1 VSPEK
6 VLFFLKPDA
15 TARRAVGATIVARVM
30 DLDLSIATFCEF
42 KPPRAFLAEAHYAIH
57 AGRPFYPWLVD
68 YVSSGPVVVAVLDG
82 EGAVEQIR
90 GLLGATFPEKAE
102 PTSMRGRFG
111 IVGGVNVAH
120 ASDSA
125 ENGAKEVSQWQPLL
139 DGASSTP
146 GGGHLVSPV
155 EYVDRYAGCE
165 QIETSEYR
173 RLSAAL
179 AGGEMPPGAGQVA
192 IRDLLVRESDL
203 SEEVLSAIAL
213 AMVQNVTDR

>member
-1 VSPEK
+1 VIPEK

-15 TARRAVGATIVARVM
+15 TARRAVGATVVSRVM
-30 DLDLSIATFCEF
+30 DLDLAIATFCEF
-42 KPPRAFLAEAHYAIH
+42 KPPKAFLAETHYAIH

-68 YVSSGPVVVAVLDG
+68 YVSSGPLVVAVLEG

-90 GLLGATFPEKAE
+90 SLLGATFPEKAE

-139 DGASSTP
+139 DRASKTP
-146 GGGHLVSPV
+146 GKGNVIRPA
-155 EYVDRYAGCE
+155 EYVERYAGWD
-165 QIETSEYR
+165 QIDTAAYR
-173 RLSAAL
+173 RLSESLAA
-179 AGGEMPPGAGQVA
+179 GEIPSESGQAA
-192 IRDLLVRESDL
+192 IQALLGQESDL
-203 SEEVLSAIAL
+203 TDEVLSAIAL
-213 AMVQNVTDR
+213 AMVRNVTDR